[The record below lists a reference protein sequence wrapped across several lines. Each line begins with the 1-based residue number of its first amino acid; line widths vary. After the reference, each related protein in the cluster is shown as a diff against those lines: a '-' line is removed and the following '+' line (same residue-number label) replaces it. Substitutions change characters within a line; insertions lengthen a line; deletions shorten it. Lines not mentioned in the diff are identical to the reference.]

1 MGVGDGIGRDGLV
14 SAVSRVSTESTV
26 RTIKRYTNRKLYDT
40 TGSCYV
46 TLEDIALMIRQ
57 GEDIQVFDNR
67 TKEDLTHMT
76 LAQIIFESQRDK
88 THVSSLSSLRGLI
101 QSFPE
106 GGAVVEGG
114 GDAVGGEVV
123 EDGACEGSKSA
134 EGVESIESVEN
145 VSVLLLRI
153 ERLERQVMEL
163 AKIIQRLPMGMVKVS
178 GAGGEEG
185 R

>member
-1 MGVGDGIGRDGLV
+1 MVRLGGPGERIGRMDLV
-14 SAVSRVSTESTV
+14 SAVSRV

-46 TLEDIALMIRQ
+46 TLEDIALMVRQ
-57 GEDIQVFDNR
+57 GEDVQVFDNR

-88 THVSSLSSLRGLI
+88 AQASSLSSLRGLI
-101 QSFPE
+101 QSLPE
-106 GGAVVEGG
+106 GGVLVERENTAGEEAVEESEGG
-114 GDAVGGEVV
+114 
-123 EDGACEGSKSA
+123 
-134 EGVESIESVEN
+134 ESVA
-145 VSVLLLRI
+145 VLLLRI

-163 AKIIQRLPMGMVKVS
+163 AKIIQRLPMGMVKASGVS
-178 GAGGEEG
+178 GEEG